1 MVGRVQEGQC
11 GVQAGLIEGEAIM
24 KRVAAAL
31 ALAAALVVAAAAT
44 AGAAVELSDS
54 VSGSGFLSRDCLP
67 VRDAEAR
74 GPNNGFEIDHFN
86 NDGSFAW
93 AWGGGHNVTH
103 VTNVSNGNTVALNT
117 TGPGKFTFNADDS
130 VTIDGTGHWLV
141 GYFPGDSPSFS
152 LVYYSGHIVPRQSMT
167 GQLTLVSYVG
177 APPQDVCAM
186 IA

>member
-1 MVGRVQEGQC
+1 VS
-11 GVQAGLIEGEAIM
+11 
-24 KRVAAAL
+24 
-31 ALAAALVVAAAAT
+31 
-44 AGAAVELSDS
+44 AGASALDS
-54 VSGSGFLSRDCLP
+54 N
-67 VRDAEAR
+67 AAR
-74 GPNNGFEIDHFN
+74 SSAGCRKVTAAC
-86 NDGSFAW
+86 GSFAW

-117 TGPGKFTFNADDS
+117 TRPGKFTFNADGS

-152 LVYYSGHIVPRQSMT
+152 LVYYSGHIVLRQSMT

-177 APPQDVCAM
+177 APQDVCSM

>member
-1 MVGRVQEGQC
+1 MVGRVQEGHC

-31 ALAAALVVAAAAT
+31 ALVAALVVPAAAT
-44 AGAAVELSDS
+44 AGQPSKYPTPFPDQDFSAGIVCPFETLEHGD
-54 VSGSGFLSRDCLP
+54 
-67 VRDAEAR
+67 
-74 GPNNGFEIDHFN
+74 PNNGFEIDHFN

-117 TGPGKFTFNADDS
+117 TGPGKFTFNDDGS

-152 LVYYSGHIVPRQSMT
+152 LIYYSGHIVLRQSAT
-167 GQLTLVSYVG
+167 GQLTLISYVG